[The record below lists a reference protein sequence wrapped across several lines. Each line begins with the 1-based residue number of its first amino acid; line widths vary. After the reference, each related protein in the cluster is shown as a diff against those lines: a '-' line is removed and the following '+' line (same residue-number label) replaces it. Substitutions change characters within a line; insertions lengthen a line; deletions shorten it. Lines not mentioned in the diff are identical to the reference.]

1 MPRGQC
7 RQRRI
12 ISFLEPCL
20 LLQLLQ
26 SEAHGYG
33 LMNGLTEFGFN
44 AASFDPSL
52 IYRVL
57 REMEDAGLVKSQWGE
72 ESQGP
77 QRRVYTITPDGAD
90 YLKLWVEDLKRNRQQ
105 IDYLLARYNAVI
117 NQQE

>member
-33 LMNGLTEFGFN
+33 LMNGLSEFGF
-44 AASFDPSL
+44 SPTGLDPSL
-52 IYRVL
+52 IYRAL
-57 REMEDAGLVKSQWGE
+57 REMEDAGLVTSQWGE

-77 QRRVYTITPDGAD
+77 QRRVYTITPDGVD
-90 YLKLWVEDLKRNRQQ
+90 YLGLWVQDLQRNRQQ

-117 NQQE
+117 NQRE